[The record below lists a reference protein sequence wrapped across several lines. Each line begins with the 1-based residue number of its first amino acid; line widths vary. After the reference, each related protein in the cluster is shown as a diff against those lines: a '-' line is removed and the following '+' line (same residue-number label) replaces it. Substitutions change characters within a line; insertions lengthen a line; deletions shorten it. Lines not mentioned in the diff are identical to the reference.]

1 MTKKMPT
8 DLFLSYGQ
16 TRQNAGRTDG
26 RPRTASFSPPAA
38 VLRRFAKNFYKKN
51 IFCHKAQ
58 TPGRQQIAGISRPEA
73 SEQTANS

>member
-1 MTKKMPT
+1 
-8 DLFLSYGQ
+8 
-16 TRQNAGRTDG
+16 
-26 RPRTASFSPPAA
+26 
-38 VLRRFAKNFYKKN
+38 LRRFAKNFYKKN